1 MAIAA
6 KSADNMQVFRGSRP
20 AADVFAQN
28 AGVGCCDTGS
38 VVVHDKLAPVV
49 HFDNALAHLNPVG
62 ANEKFRLNR
71 MVPGVVDHINAI
83 GVGAQISV
91 IAIPTGAIMR
101 AVAVRVDGED
111 TGLVFEL
118 KTRNGLALPLST
130 AAGVVM
136 GVDVDAGAAA
146 CDPATR
152 AVAAIV
158 GATAWEGIG
167 PLGSH
172 NQVDRV
178 GLYPAA
184 SLVAYSLESD
194 ELMLEV
200 TAMPAGGIINGDF
213 DITVSAL
220 YDIALRA

>member
-1 MAIAA
+1 MTIAI
-6 KSADNMQVFRGSRP
+6 KSVDNMQVFRGSKP

-28 AGVGCCDTGS
+28 SGAGCCDTGAAVS
-38 VVVHDKLAPVV
+38 HDKLAPVV
-49 HFDNALAHLNPVG
+49 HFDNALSHLNPAG
-62 ANEKFRLNR
+62 ANDKFRLNR
-71 MVPGVVDHINAI
+71 MVPGVVDHINAV

-91 IAIPTGAIMR
+91 LAIPTGAIMR
-101 AVAVRVDGED
+101 AVAVRVDGSD

-136 GVDVDAGAAA
+136 GINVDAGAAA

-152 AVAAIV
+152 VVAAIV
-158 GATAWEGIG
+158 GVTAWETIG
-167 PLGSH
+167 VLGAYT
-172 NQVDRV
+172 QVDRV
-178 GLYPAA
+178 GLYPSA

-200 TAMPAGGIINGDF
+200 TAMPGGGLVNGDF
-213 DITVSAL
+213 DLTVAAV

>member
-1 MAIAA
+1 MTIAA

-49 HFDNALAHLNPVG
+49 HFDNALAHLNPAG
-62 ANEKFRLNR
+62 ANDKFRLNR

-83 GVGAQISV
+83 GVGAQVSV

-101 AVAVRVDGED
+101 AVAVRVDAED

-118 KTRNGLALPLST
+118 KTRNGLALPAVIMDIT
-130 AAGVVM
+130 AA
-136 GVDVDAGAAA
+136 AGAVA

-152 AVAAIV
+152 VAAPGTV
-158 GATAWEGIG
+158 WTGIG
-167 PLGSH
+167 PLGANS
-172 NQVDRV
+172 QVDKL
-178 GLYPAA
+178 GLYA
-184 SLVAYSLESD
+184 SDDPDSYSLESD
-194 ELMLEV
+194 ELMLVV
-200 TAMPAGGIINGDF
+200 TAMPGGGIINGNF
-213 DITVSAL
+213 DITVAAV